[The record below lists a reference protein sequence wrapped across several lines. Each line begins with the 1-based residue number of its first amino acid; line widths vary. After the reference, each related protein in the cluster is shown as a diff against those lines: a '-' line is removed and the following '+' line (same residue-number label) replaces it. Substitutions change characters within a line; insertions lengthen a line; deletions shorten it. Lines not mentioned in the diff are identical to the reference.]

1 MFISLDIE
9 TLSQV
14 IENELV
20 REREVLSSRGL
31 PPRLRGGGSRRS
43 SGKGRSSRGSLS
55 RDRGCPRCPG
65 AREELTL
72 IGSILSSLPSS
83 NNSSSSLSSNSFSRL
98 SSSSNSRLP
107 SSRQLPSPRDQE
119 TSTLEGGSQLRGSS
133 SSSQLSN
140 NSSSQLRVSSSRPSS
155 SNSSLNS
162 SLSPVSRTLP
172 TLPRP
177 RLRSPRPSDSR
188 PASPTPLPALSHDLV
203 CSNNSRVPHSFY
215 S

>member
-83 NNSSSSLSSNSFSRL
+83 SNSSSSLSSNSSNSL

-107 SSRQLPSPRDQE
+107 SFRQLPSPRDQE
-119 TSTLEGGSQLRGSS
+119 TSTPEGGSQLRGSSSSSQLRVSSSRPSSSS

-140 NSSSQLRVSSSRPSS
+140 NSSSQLRVSS
-155 SNSSLNS
+155 
-162 SLSPVSRTLP
+162 
-172 TLPRP
+172 
-177 RLRSPRPSDSR
+177 
-188 PASPTPLPALSHDLV
+188 
-203 CSNNSRVPHSFY
+203 
-215 S
+215 

>member
-43 SGKGRSSRGSLS
+43 SGKGRSSRDSLS
-55 RDRGCPRCPG
+55 RDRGGPRCLG

-83 NNSSSSLSSNSFSRL
+83 SNSSSRL

-119 TSTLEGGSQLRGSS
+119 TSTPEGGSQLRGSS

-140 NSSSQLRVSSSRPSS
+140 NSSNQLRVSSS
-155 SNSSLNS
+155 
-162 SLSPVSRTLP
+162 
-172 TLPRP
+172 
-177 RLRSPRPSDSR
+177 
-188 PASPTPLPALSHDLV
+188 
-203 CSNNSRVPHSFY
+203 
-215 S
+215 